1 VASVHLHDREGD
13 VEREVEQPEGGGG
26 ELQVPGHRGLDYLPA
41 GVRGEKAVEGR
52 EMAVVS
58 AWQQTGGE
66 RAVKG
71 Q

>member
-1 VASVHLHDREGD
+1 MASVYLHDREGD

-52 EMAVVS
+52 EMAV
-58 AWQQTGGE
+58 
-66 RAVKG
+66 KG
-71 Q
+71 LSLATDGR